1 MKAALAEHQRTDDQ
15 QIGEVE
21 DNAGGEGRRV
31 KARVIIDR
39 AGKPAARRHAR
50 AAAELQGRYSP
61 GRFAGRVKLAECQH
75 IRRNDPA
82 ETQTERC
89 GNGER

>member
-39 AGKPAARRHAR
+39 AGQPPAAMPEPLQSSKVGTRHDAS
-50 AAAELQGRYSP
+50 LDG
-61 GRFAGRVKLAECQH
+61 
-75 IRRNDPA
+75 
-82 ETQTERC
+82 
-89 GNGER
+89 